1 MLIMIRFTGAY
12 TSPDDF
18 EEGDFRKR
26 APRFSKENF
35 PKNMKLVDQFA
46 ELAKKKGVATGQL
59 VLAWLLAQGED
70 IFPIPGTQRVERLE
84 ENVGALNV
92 KLSKEELQQLR
103 KVVDAAEVTGNRY
116 ADFLM
121 PSTYADTPPL

>member
-1 MLIMIRFTGAY
+1 MLTVIRFTGAF

-18 EEGDFRKR
+18 EEGDFRKQ

-35 PKNMKLVDQFA
+35 PKNLKLVDQFA

-70 IFPIPGTQRVERLE
+70 IFPILE

-92 KLSKEELQQLR
+92 KLSQEEQQQLR
-103 KVVDAAEVTGNRY
+103 KMVDAAEVTGNRY
-116 ADFLM
+116 ADFMM